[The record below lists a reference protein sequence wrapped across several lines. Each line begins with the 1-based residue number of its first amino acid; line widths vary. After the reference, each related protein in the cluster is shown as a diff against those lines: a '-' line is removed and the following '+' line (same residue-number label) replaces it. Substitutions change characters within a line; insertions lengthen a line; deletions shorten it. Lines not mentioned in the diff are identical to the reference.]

1 RLVRLKERFIMILG
15 RVLRPLPEP
24 LKQRFRLAAVR
35 IGLFGPV
42 AVSEVEII
50 GSEAAGQAYA
60 QIAAAFSEGRYLE
73 VLSKVEALDASEDAL
88 DRRDRY
94 VFRARLARVDTL
106 VASGRAYEALAA
118 LDAMDAAYGA
128 GWSTLRR
135 RAQLGLFT

>member
-1 RLVRLKERFIMILG
+1 
-15 RVLRPLPEP
+15 
-24 LKQRFRLAAVR
+24 
-35 IGLFGPV
+35 
-42 AVSEVEII
+42 
-50 GSEAAGQAYA
+50 YA

-88 DRRDRY
+88 DLRDRY

-135 RAQLGLFT
+135 RAQLGLFTADLEGALAAVERALLHMPAKKGWSPYLAEAALMKVDLLVAAQRFDEAREF